1 MRLIAVARSQL
12 GPVSPIAPVC
22 NDAAQK
28 RTNAYVVDVM
38 SVVLASADGDKSGTK
53 QWCKANQ
60 GASQITTT
68 GLVTEDVKLTGEE
81 ETQEAQPSKRKGRM
95 ARRERSPTVMQ
106 EVVSHFSANI
116 DGDQDVGLGSLSRL
130 ASGDEVRPGTSNG
143 ILDNVG
149 DERCHDDR
157 DAEAEIRGFVLVKR
171 GARGDVIQNQDAE
184 GKEEGIDEVQH
195 NANSLD
201 LGMRVHNAQ
210 IIDKEHAVEGLDK
223 YHNSN
228 PACKEDG
235 EPEIVGGVRP
245 PPKPRQPSGHYGW
258 VRRSKPHSPARLVP
272 ISQD

>member
-1 MRLIAVARSQL
+1 
-12 GPVSPIAPVC
+12 
-22 NDAAQK
+22 
-28 RTNAYVVDVM
+28 M

-195 NANSLD
+195 YTQ
-201 LGMRVHNAQ
+201 GHVVRV
-210 IIDKEHAVEGLDK
+210 
-223 YHNSN
+223 
-228 PACKEDG
+228 
-235 EPEIVGGVRP
+235 
-245 PPKPRQPSGHYGW
+245 W
-258 VRRSKPHSPARLVP
+258 
-272 ISQD
+272 SQWRHGDDTYQR